1 MKNKKKR
8 SNALDWRHASFG
20 SDDAYGV
27 VRSTRWAEP
36 CMVSQHSSTSD
47 CCTFCPMPC
56 NHSLGVAHD
65 SVVNGAC
72 RNRPVWACLL
82 QAPKVTRHVLT
93 HHGGWT
99 SLNVR
104 AVETL
109 TKRRTEQL
117 WHEVLPCIS
126 EHGLDPMPAQLQDFF
141 TALASS
147 SSFRQCWTGQ
157 TRTPFILPAPFVEG
171 LLSLSDILEGLAAP
185 CRTCEAALTL
195 TDGGDFR
202 CPISL
207 PPIDSLDD
215 LLEVLRF
222 GTVFL
227 NTAGLHW
234 KRAAEICLAASSA
247 FLFPT
252 NVNMYITGPER
263 MTSTD
268 VHTDNH
274 DVIILQTAG
283 AKHWRIFAPPPA
295 NSQSHPLY
303 RGKHGDKLSPHELGN
318 PLLDVVLHAGEV
330 LFVPMGFAHFTSTQG
345 TGHAG
350 VSVHLTLG
358 LSTADYNFCLD
369 GLRTILLQ
377 QMGRPSDK
385 AETSSQLWWH
395 LLSPVPVGYLA
406 PSRLRCPSACPE
418 YLQHLT
424 TLLAPTVMARLE
436 GSDFAERPDVQAGV
450 SKLLEQQVESLRM
463 QAEAYAEVVAGSGNA
478 FYAAGPSETRSQ
490 YRQSMLL
497 HQLAENKRKRD
508 ATQAG
513 DLRFVKRIDPQDG
526 AAKTLADVRQ
536 SYADAGLSSGA
547 ADRYWLSCCESI
559 YPNDR
564 VPEDLINELVA
575 ASEKCGALLK
585 FLKRRTP
592 HLQSDIAVE
601 SNELAARCV
610 GCSVQG
616 L

>member
-1 MKNKKKR
+1 
-8 SNALDWRHASFG
+8 
-20 SDDAYGV
+20 
-27 VRSTRWAEP
+27 
-36 CMVSQHSSTSD
+36 
-47 CCTFCPMPC
+47 MPC
-56 NHSLGVAHD
+56 NPSLGVAND
-65 SVVNGAC
+65 SVVSGAC
-72 RNRPVWACLL
+72 RSRPVWARLL
-82 QAPKVTRHVLT
+82 QAPQTRGNVLA

-104 AVETL
+104 VVEML
-109 TKRRTEQL
+109 TKARTEQL
-117 WHEVLPCIS
+117 WQEVLPCIS
-126 EHGLDPMPAQLQDFF
+126 EHGQDPLSAQMEDFF

-147 SSFRQCWTGQ
+147 SSFRRCWTGQ
-157 TRTPFILPAPFVEG
+157 TRTPFILPGSFVEG
-171 LLSLSDILEGLAAP
+171 LLSLTDIVEGLSAP

-252 NVNMYITGPER
+252 NVNVYITGPER

-268 VHTDNH
+268 AHTDNH

-283 AKHWRIFAPPPA
+283 AKHWQIFGPPPR

-303 RGKHGDKLSPHELGN
+303 RGKHGDKLLLHELGN

-330 LFVPMGFAHFTSTQG
+330 LFVPMGFAHLTSTQG

-358 LSTADYNFCLD
+358 LSTADYNFCLN
-369 GLRTILLQ
+369 GLRTILLEQ
-377 QMGRPSDK
+377 IGRRSDK

-406 PSRLRCPSACPE
+406 PSRLRCPSAHAE

-424 TLLAPTVMARLE
+424 KLLEATIFPGQE
-436 GSDFAERPDVQAGV
+436 GHDLGELPEVQMGV
-450 SKLLEQQVESLRM
+450 SEHLEQQVESLTM
-463 QAEAYAEVVAGSGNA
+463 QAEAYAEVVAGSGNDGSGA

-490 YRQSMLL
+490 YRQSMLT

-508 ATQAG
+508 ATHAG
-513 DLRFVKRIDPQDG
+513 DLRFVKRIDPRDG

-536 SYADAGLSSGA
+536 YYADSGLSADA
-547 ADRYWLSCCESI
+547 ADQYWMSCCESI

-564 VPEDLINELVA
+564 PPENLMNELVA
-575 ASEKCGALLK
+575 ASERCDALLN
-585 FLKRRTP
+585 FLRRRTP

-601 SNELAARCV
+601 RNELAARCDWELRAERKSSERLGKPRERRV
-610 GCSVQG
+610 WDSVD
-616 L
+616 